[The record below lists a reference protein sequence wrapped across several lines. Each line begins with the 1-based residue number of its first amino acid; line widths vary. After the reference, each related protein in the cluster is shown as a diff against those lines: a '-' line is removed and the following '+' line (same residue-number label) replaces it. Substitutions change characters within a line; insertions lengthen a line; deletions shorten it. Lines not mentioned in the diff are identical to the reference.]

1 MVEALGRV
9 HRRYV
14 GASDAF
20 KSAWTFHQFIQGL
33 CKVFPKTLET
43 TYDADFQGVYGQLK
57 KVSLNLNE
65 LGAEVAEAELDTVQ
79 VGVDSLN
86 QVLLD
91 ADTQIAPTRLR
102 QFFQRVKNYDDEI
115 LSQLIKFYLYTQDG
129 QGWPID
135 RLDKAD
141 FLVTKLCQE
150 FDEERERWALRDR
163 SDLRELTE
171 GLWASLRHKPDNVGE
186 VDASVD
192 ELQDIRLQLATV
204 DSIDCLDQ
212 LGLVQRLRELK
223 HSFGTILFHPRV
235 LTAVVETNLTAKNRV
250 EDMYRRE
257 EERIVAEY
265 QQVFDLERDGPH
277 DARLREELDDFRDE
291 VDRFE
296 QQLQGANVRLV
307 ELARLRRRVRELVPR
322 MQPGDDTAAILI
334 PPELPNEYVGPDS
347 APQPATEL
355 APIAIAYKG
364 LLEAL
369 EKVDLDLEPK
379 KVITDPQVFSYGLEQ
394 REVIAHRRMGGAVP
408 WNRERESLI
417 LQAVALRA
425 LIAEHVEEIK
435 GILDETAVTRDS
447 LVFTAAREATR
458 LGALFVRRLAHQVEE
473 AMMDGDIAEA
483 QALYLLKMRATRTYA
498 GLWLMIHRP

>member
-1 MVEALGRV
+1 MVEALARV

-14 GASDAF
+14 RASDAF

-33 CKVFPKTLET
+33 CKVFPKTLDAG
-43 TYDADFQGVYGQLK
+43 YDADFQGVYGQLK

-65 LGAEVAEAELDTVQ
+65 LGAEQAEAEMEAVEAGILELDQTLLEA
-79 VGVDSLN
+79 DS
-86 QVLLD
+86 D
-91 ADTQIAPTRLR
+91 IAPARLR

-115 LSQLIKFYLYTQDG
+115 LSQLVKFYLHNQAG

-163 SDLRELTE
+163 GDLRELTE
-171 GLWASLRHKPDNVGE
+171 GIWNSLPQRPDNEGE
-186 VDASVD
+186 VDASTA
-192 ELQDIRLQLATV
+192 ELEDLRHQLATV
-204 DSIDCLDQ
+204 DSIDSLDQ

-223 HSFGTILFHPRV
+223 HSFGITLFHPRV
-235 LTAVVETNLTAKNRV
+235 LLAVVETNLTAKNRV

-277 DARLREELDDFRDE
+277 DARLREDLDNFRDE
-291 VDRFE
+291 VERFE

-307 ELARLRRRVRELVPR
+307 ELSRLRKRVRELIPR
-322 MQPGDDTAAILI
+322 MQSVDGT
-334 PPELPNEYVGPDS
+334 GPIIVPS
-347 APQPATEL
+347 ALTDESDVFEPLAVEGAEL
-355 APIAIAYKG
+355 APIGDMYRALMA
-364 LLEAL
+364 AL
-369 EKVDLDLEPK
+369 EKIDPDLDPK
-379 KVITDPQVFSYGLEQ
+379 KVITDPQVFGYGLEQ
-394 REVIAHRRMGGAVP
+394 REIIGYRRLTGSTP
-408 WNRERESLI
+408 CNREREALI
-417 LQAVALRA
+417 LHAVALRA
-425 LIAEHVEEIK
+425 RIDEHVEEIK

-447 LVFTAAREATR
+447 PAFTSAREATR
-458 LGALFVRRLAHQVEE
+458 LGALFVRRLGHQVEE

-483 QALYLLKMRATRTYA
+483 QSLYLLKMRATRTYT